1 MDSKAG
7 NKIPKSKIMSP
18 TRKMKFVMSPK
29 RKFAMSP
36 KRKVQRGRKVT
47 KSNASSRSSSMS
59 STSSMSSAD
68 SVSSVH
74 SKKYDVPKGI
84 YPPCFEICGYAKEI
98 YDANRDKKS
107 FEYSDFHKAMTMY
120 SMVFCFEKSLRAI
133 KGKKKMMFAWASY
146 DGAESA
152 LSCIFDNTKKFLANC
167 DAEETFKNEDIR
179 TVHMK
184 NILEILKK

>member
-1 MDSKAG
+1 MDSK
-7 NKIPKSKIMSP
+7 PKIMSP
-18 TRKMKFVMSPK
+18 ARKMKFVASPK
-29 RKFAMSP
+29 RKFVMSP

-47 KSNASSRSSSMS
+47 KAKKDNASSRSSSAS
-59 STSSMSSAD
+59 SKSSVSSASSVD

-74 SKKYDVPKGI
+74 SKKYNVPKTV

-120 SMVFCFEKSLRAI
+120 SMVFCFEKSLRAT

-152 LSCIFDNTKKFLANC
+152 LTCIFDNTKQLLQKAE
-167 DAEETFKNEDIR
+167 AEETFKNEDIR

>member
-1 MDSKAG
+1 MDSKFG
-7 NKIPKSKIMSP
+7 TKVSNSKIMSP
-18 TRKMKFVMSPK
+18 TRKMKFVASPK
-29 RKFAMSP
+29 RKFVMSP
-36 KRKVQRGRKVT
+36 KRKVQRGRKASKST
-47 KSNASSRSSSMS
+47 KDNMSSRSSSVS
-59 STSSMSSAD
+59 STSSMSSA
-68 SVSSVH
+68 SSVH
-74 SKKYDVPKGI
+74 SKKYDVPKTV

-107 FEYSDFHKAMTMY
+107 FEYADFHKAMTMY
-120 SMVFCFEKSLRAI
+120 SMVFCFEKSLKAI

-152 LSCIFDNTKKFLANC
+152 LTCIFDNTKKFLANC
-167 DAEETFKNEDIR
+167 EAEETFKNEDIR

>member
-1 MDSKAG
+1 MDSKVG

-18 TRKMKFVMSPK
+18 TRKMKFVASPK

-47 KSNASSRSSSMS
+47 KASASSRSSSTSSTSSMS
-59 STSSMSSAD
+59 STSSG
-68 SVSSVH
+68 SSVH
-74 SKKYDVPKGI
+74 SKKYNVPKGI

-107 FEYSDFHKAMTMY
+107 FEYADFHKAMTMY
-120 SMVFCFEKSLRAI
+120 SMVFCFEKSLRTI

-152 LSCIFDNTKKFLANC
+152 LTCIFDNTKKFLANC
-167 DAEETFKNEDIR
+167 EAEETFKNEDIR